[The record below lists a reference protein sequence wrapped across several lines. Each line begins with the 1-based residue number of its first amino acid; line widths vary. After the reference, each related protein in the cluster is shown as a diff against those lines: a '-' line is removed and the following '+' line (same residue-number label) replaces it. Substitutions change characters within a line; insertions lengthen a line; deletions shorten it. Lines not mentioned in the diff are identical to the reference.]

1 MKLLII
7 TGMSGAGKSQVANV
21 LEDRGYFCVDNI
33 PPQIIPAFVSMSEMG
48 NEKLQKMAIVTDI
61 RGGEMFSEI
70 SKVILEIKKK
80 EIELKI
86 LFLDADNDVLEN
98 RYKENRRTHPLC
110 DQQGLSLSDAVKKE
124 RETLKDIKK
133 TADYVVDTGKFSLS
147 ELTAKI
153 NETIFGEAIGGLN
166 IICKSFGFKYGPD
179 SEADLVLDVRCLPN
193 PYYVEELKSKTGLQ
207 KEVRDY
213 ILDFP
218 ESREF
223 QEKIFDILDFS
234 LPLYLKEGKSRLVID
249 FGCTGGKHRSVTFAE
264 LTAKHLK
271 KQGYTVKTV
280 HRDIGK

>member
-80 EIELKI
+80 DIELKI

>member
-80 EIELKI
+80 DIELKI

-264 LTAKHLK
+264 LTAKHLI

>member
-80 EIELKI
+80 DIELKI

-223 QEKIFDILDFS
+223 QEKVFDILDFS

>member
-80 EIELKI
+80 DIELKI
-86 LFLDADNDVLEN
+86 LFLDADNDVLEH

-110 DQQGLSLSDAVKKE
+110 DQQGLSLSDAIKKE
-124 RETLKDIKK
+124 RETLKNIKK

-193 PYYVEELKSKTGLQ
+193 PYYVEELKLKTGLE

-213 ILDFP
+213 IFDFP

-223 QEKIFDILDFS
+223 QEKVFDILDFS